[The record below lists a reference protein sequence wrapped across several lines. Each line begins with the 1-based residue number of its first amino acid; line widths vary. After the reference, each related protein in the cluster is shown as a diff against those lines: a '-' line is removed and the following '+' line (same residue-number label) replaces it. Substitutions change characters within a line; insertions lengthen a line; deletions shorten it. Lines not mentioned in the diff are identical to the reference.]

1 MPTGQASSDLRLS
14 IHALLALLS
23 LRTTASGTGLLTL
36 PIQLPGEA
44 WGGGGYHSRRR
55 ESVRRSRRFRG
66 RLSRTPELAGHSN
79 YLQDLARLTSM
90 VSISAVAASTAPA
103 IAGRMCSGVMED
115 HLGRSGAAEA
125 PAAARPMVQAARGLE
140 ASGAIA
146 EVTTEALRKWWWGA
160 RGAAAEEEEER
171 RAPERR
177 AARKTAEEEEESVA
191 VEIRDI
197 VVCLRRAR
205 SGTG

>member
-1 MPTGQASSDLRLS
+1 
-14 IHALLALLS
+14 
-23 LRTTASGTGLLTL
+23 
-36 PIQLPGEA
+36 
-44 WGGGGYHSRRR
+44 
-55 ESVRRSRRFRG
+55 
-66 RLSRTPELAGHSN
+66 
-79 YLQDLARLTSM
+79 
-90 VSISAVAASTAPA
+90 
-103 IAGRMCSGVMED
+103 
-115 HLGRSGAAEA
+115 
-125 PAAARPMVQAARGLE
+125 MVQAARGLE